1 MLSRPGSRVAHRQP
15 LGEARGTRTP
25 REERAG
31 KLPLRKLRTG
41 KMAGLT
47 HVEEESRGEEA
58 TEAAEVA
65 TEDEEGEVPAVADT
79 EADPNK
85 NRSADHTIE
94 ILSFVL

>member
-1 MLSRPGSRVAHRQP
+1 MPGNT
-15 LGEARGTRTP
+15 L
-25 REERAG
+25 
-31 KLPLRKLRTG
+31 
-41 KMAGLT
+41 
-47 HVEEESRGEEA
+47 EEEASRGVVA
-58 TEAAEVA
+58 TVAAKVA